1 MNGIRIEFIT
11 DKGLD
16 GMYECSDSKCTE
28 CKDVRGRTDV
38 SDKCYWCY
46 KAFKKLAKDG
56 GTIQEHLVIGMI
68 QEKKADVG
76 KCAAGG
82 TIQEHLVMSMMQDKK
97 VEVGKTAKKSVKLEP
112 RIAFC

>member
-1 MNGIRIEFIT
+1 MNGIRIEVFT
-11 DKGLD
+11 DKDLD

-28 CKDVRGRTDV
+28 CKNVRGRTDV

-46 KAFKKLAKDG
+46 KAFKKLAKAA

-68 QEKKADVG
+68 QEKKVEVG
-76 KCAAGG
+76 KSFASA
-82 TIQEHLVMSMMQDKK
+82 TIQEHLVMSMMQEKK
-97 VEVGKTAKKSVKLEP
+97 VEVGKTAKKSGKPEP